1 MRTLFLGSAAERSGK
16 SMIALGL
23 ALNHKGKIGYYKPF
37 KEKLIGEEDSVVDQ
51 DAFLM
56 RRALDL
62 PFTEDELCPFF
73 YDILKPVTMED
84 VKGGFEKVR
93 CKCETMLVEG
103 TRDITTG
110 YVNDLSGM
118 AIAQSLQAEIV
129 LISTARPEDME
140 RVAMLAKLIE
150 GYSTRLRGVILNQ
163 APDESMAKLLRSKG
177 INVIGNIPPLEK
189 LKRFNVEEIKDALD
203 AEVVVAEDQLGRE
216 VRRVMV
222 GAMMPETALSI
233 MRRYADK
240 AIITGGDRV
249 DIQMA
254 ALSTDTSCL
263 VLTGG
268 LYPDGQVISRAYEA
282 RVPILVTRHD
292 TLEATERI
300 EHLNARIDPED
311 KNEMALI
318 KRTVKEHVDL
328 DAVYQ

>member
-1 MRTLFLGSAAERSGK
+1 MKTLFLGSAAERSGK

-37 KEKLIGEEDSVVDQ
+37 KEKLLCEENCVVDQ
-51 DAFLM
+51 DAHLM
-56 RRALDL
+56 RQALDL
-62 PFTEDELCPFF
+62 PFTEEQLCPYF
-73 YDILKPVTMED
+73 YDILQPVTMNE
-84 VKGGFEKVR
+84 VVEGFERVR
-93 CKCETMLVEG
+93 CKCDTMLVEG

-118 AIAQSLQAEIV
+118 AIAQSLKAEIL

-140 RVAMLAKLIE
+140 RVAMLSKLIE
-150 GYSTRLRGVILNQ
+150 SYDTKLRGVILNQ
-163 APDESMAKLLRSKG
+163 APDGSMANLLKSKG
-177 INVIGNIPPLEK
+177 IKVIGNIPPMEK
-189 LKRFNVEEIKDALD
+189 LKRFNVGEVKDALE
-203 AEVVVAEDQLGRE
+203 AEVVVAEDQMGRE

-263 VLTGG
+263 ILTGG
-268 LYPDGQVISRAYEA
+268 LYPASQVLSRAYEVN
-282 RVPILVTRHD
+282 VPILVTRHD

-300 EHLNARIDPED
+300 EHLTARLDPAD
-311 KNEMALI
+311 KEEMALI
-318 KRTVKEHVDL
+318 KRMVRDHVDL
-328 DAVYQ
+328 DEVY